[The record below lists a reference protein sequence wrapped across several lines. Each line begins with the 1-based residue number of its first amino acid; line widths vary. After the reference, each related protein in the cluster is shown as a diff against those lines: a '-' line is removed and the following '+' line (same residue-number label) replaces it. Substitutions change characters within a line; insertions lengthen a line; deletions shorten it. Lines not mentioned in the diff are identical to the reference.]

1 MLEHLALLNRR
12 HMLRATMASA
22 VAVGA
27 TSCARI
33 VPQGIGLALT
43 PSPLTDAPV
52 LNFALNLEYLE
63 AEYYLRGV
71 NGVGLSNDLLGPSPK
86 GVTGGRQVT
95 FRTPY
100 IREFMAEI
108 ANDENNHVTFIRRA
122 IKGKLLVEMSR
133 PAIDFTAAFAA
144 VGELA
149 GLGAGFD
156 PFADEESFLL
166 GAFLFEDVGVSAYT
180 GAAKRISSDMK
191 VAEAAGILAVEA
203 YHAGLIRA
211 QIAEMGPALID
222 KANAITKARDTLDGD
237 VVAEAPT
244 TPGRLSISNTDEN
257 GLAFPREVQQVL
269 NIAYGTPGKNVK
281 SGGFFPQGVNGVVRH
296 SSLEI
301 NSQQGLA

>member
-1 MLEHLALLNRR
+1 MLEHLSLLNRR
-12 HMLRATMASA
+12 HVLRATMASA
-22 VAVGA
+22 VAVGIA
-27 TSCARI
+27 GCARI

-71 NGVGLSNDLLGPSPK
+71 NGVGLGDAQLGPKPQE
-86 GVTGGRQVT
+86 VTGGRQVS

-108 ANDENNHVTFIRRA
+108 ANDESNHVTFIRRA
-122 IKGKLLVEMSR
+122 IKGRLLVEMSR
-133 PAIDFTAAFAA
+133 PAIDFTAAFSA

-180 GAAKRISSDMK
+180 GAAKRISNGMK

-211 QIAEMGPALID
+211 QIAEMGPALIE

-269 NIAYGTPGKNVK
+269 NIAYGTAGKGVNR
-281 SGGFFPQGVNGVVRH
+281 GGFFPRGFNGVVRH
-296 SSLEI
+296 SELAP
-301 NSQQGLA
+301 NRTQGVA